1 MSLDVYLTL
10 PGVPAVQSAGIFI
23 RRDGGTVEL
32 SRDEWDALYPGREP
46 VTMLAQAV
54 EDTEVYWANITHNL
68 GRMAGECGLY
78 KPLWRPDE
86 EGFTT
91 AAQLI
96 EPLREGLAVL
106 RFDRERLIAFN
117 PENGWGDYD
126 GLLRFTEG
134 YLAACEEHPE
144 AEIRVSR

>member
-10 PGVPAVQSAGIFI
+10 PGVPAVRSAGLFI
-23 RRDGGTVEL
+23 RRDGATVEL

-46 VTMLAQAV
+46 VTVLAQA
-54 EDTEVYWANITHNL
+54 EEETEVYWSNITHNL

-96 EPLREGLAVL
+96 EPLREGLSRL
-106 RFDRERLIAFN
+106 RSDRDRLLAFN
-117 PENGWGDYD
+117 PVNGWGDYD
-126 GLLRFTEG
+126 GLLRFTEE

-144 AEIRVSR
+144 AEVGVSR